1 MTSPIS
7 TTRRRIA
14 AGAIAA
20 LTAAGGLFVAAGPA
34 SSQSASCTG
43 TATVTFGTAS
53 MTSNA
58 SLLTSNTVPEWGWVT
73 SRTYATSIPAGT
85 YQLSA
90 VSYDGYETRAATTG
104 QNQEIWKV
112 EFLGAGGTVLA
123 TSGATTDLADGVQE
137 ATWSGSLGT
146 VTLAAAATQVRT
158 FHAFPTNDRV
168 AHSVKPICLGA
179 TLQTPP
185 TTTPPTTA
193 PPSTTAPTTP
203 PTSSIP
209 TEVLPEILVPTTPP
223 AQPQTTQPSYTG

>member
-1 MTSPIS
+1 VTSPTSPLS

-14 AGAIAA
+14 AGAIAG
-20 LTAAGGLFVAAGPA
+20 LTAAAGLFVAAGPA

-43 TATVTFGTAS
+43 TATVAFGTAS
-53 MTSNA
+53 MTSTS

-73 SRTYATSIPAGT
+73 SRTYAASIPAGT

-104 QNQEIWKV
+104 QTQEIWKV

-123 TSGATTDLADGVQE
+123 TSGATSDLADGVQE

-146 VTLAAAATQVRT
+146 VTLAEPATQVRT
-158 FHAFPTNDRV
+158 VHAFPTDDRV

-185 TTTPPTTA
+185 TTTAPPTT
-193 PPSTTAPTTP
+193 TTP
-203 PTSSIP
+203 PTSTIP

-223 AQPQTTQPSYTG
+223 ARPQTTQPSYTG